1 MKYSYA
7 LLGMILFGMTGLVFI
22 VLFEAITINNES
34 EYYTLKETTQAA
46 MYDSIDLSYYRING
60 KLKISEQK
68 FIENFTK
75 RFANNI
81 LGDVQKYE
89 LKFYDIME
97 SPPKVTVVVNG
108 QTSSFNLTENN
119 NSFDIINNLTA
130 ILGYDNEN
138 RICNSYETDEYYYSY
153 VPISGCY
160 SSDPSGSLNYGSE
173 DVEDNLEC
181 KIGNANEWNIN
192 GNGQIIMPYIFK
204 DGNNDDDN
212 SYTYTYAPLYTSLTL
227 YEPTDGAKDLYDS
240 FATAC
245 GYPLY
250 RDGTGNFTYEECKN
264 MLISESDN
272 NDNVIETLDLL
283 PNDNLIEIPSTN
295 LKIDYIAKLNKDETG
310 GYNYYSN
317 NGTKNDI
324 QINYSTSGVGEID
337 EIDINEEYMKRL
349 YVIEWSGSVPYTE
362 DFIKVILGI
371 NIHWGVTKCEK

>member
-138 RICNSYETDEYYYSY
+138 VNCDYSDFTEYYYSY
-153 VPISGCY
+153 VPSNTRC
-160 SSDPSGSLNYGSE
+160 DNYICE
-173 DVEDNLEC
+173 
-181 KIGNANEWNIN
+181 ITNANLWNIK
-192 GNGQIIMPYIFK
+192 GLGQIIMPYIYIYE
-204 DGNNDDDN
+204 DTNNFDYNYYYIDDN
-212 SYTYTYAPLYTSLTL
+212 LVLYKDTSAANNL
-227 YEPTDGAKDLYDS
+227 YNTFTSK
-240 FATAC
+240 C

-250 RDGTGNFTYEECKN
+250 RQQDGSKTWFSYYSECIEAGEN
-264 MLISESDN
+264 IVAGENGIYTDISDIPELSPENKVLESLQSS
-272 NDNVIETLDLL
+272 V
-283 PNDNLIEIPSTN
+283 
-295 LKIDYIAKLNKDETG
+295 KIDYIKKLKEDESG
-310 GYNYYSN
+310 YFIELDGKRQSFEINYNYNGMQN
-317 NGTKNDI
+317 NVDDSEVVKNF
-324 QINYSTSGVGEID
+324 INSHKE
-337 EIDINEEYMKRL
+337 KL
-349 YVIEWSGSVPYTE
+349 YVIKWSGEISKTIS
-362 DFIKVILGI
+362 DSNQNVILGI
-371 NIHWGVTKCEK
+371 SIKWGVQKCPKS